1 MIQRQSDQIPHPLLL
16 FQILQVWIPS
26 TKWIQLRRSKSF
38 FIWQAI
44 VRGRPDSS
52 GGLFFNPGL
61 GLIPSFINNIHRNMV
76 QKFAEMDLVPI
87 FEFNYVN
94 HKNIRLVLF
103 LLFLSEKAGNAFVE
117 TQLVKFKST

>member
-1 MIQRQSDQIPHPLLL
+1 
-16 FQILQVWIPS
+16 
-26 TKWIQLRRSKSF
+26 
-38 FIWQAI
+38 
-44 VRGRPDSS
+44 
-52 GGLFFNPGL
+52 
-61 GLIPSFINNIHRNMV
+61 MV

-117 TQLVKFKST
+117 TQLNCII